1 MKPIASESVNAAESL
16 KLERFL
22 PYRLSVLANRTS
34 RSLARVYAERFRLSV
49 PQWRVMAVLADT
61 PELSANQVAE
71 RTEMDKVMVSRAVAG
86 LLKAKRALR
95 TTARDDRR
103 RSVLRLSERGLA
115 VYREIVPLARAYE
128 AELLAQL
135 APEERAALD
144 RLLAALS
151 DRALSIER

>member
-1 MKPIASESVNAAESL
+1 MASESVNAAESL

-61 PELSANQVAE
+61 PELSASQVAE

-86 LLKAKRALR
+86 LVQAKRALR
-95 TTARDDRR
+95 TTAREDRR

-128 AELLAQL
+128 AELLAGL